1 MAPAGSSGPIF
12 KAQRTG
18 GTQSISNGVTTKIA
32 LNSEVFDPDG
42 CYDPTTNFR
51 FTPNKAGYYQLN
63 TSFAIG
69 QSTTISRMTGDIFI
83 NGVQSNRPFDTEN
96 RSTFT
101 GSGSTIIY
109 FNGTTDYAELFVYMT
124 GTGLVLSDGIAGTSF
139 SGVWLRS

>member
-1 MAPAGSSGPIF
+1 
-12 KAQRTG
+12 
-18 GTQSISNGVTTKIA
+18 
-32 LNSEVFDPDG
+32 VFDPDN

-83 NGVQSNRPFDTEN
+83 NGSQSDRPFDTADKG
-96 RSTFT
+96 TFT
-101 GSGSTIIY
+101 GSGSSIIY

-124 GTGLVLSDGIAGTSF
+124 GTGLALTDGIAGTTF